1 MVRLRKSN
9 MRMGLVALAVCGLAA
24 TPAMAGGGRGWS
36 RSCSDGFSVSSW
48 GGSRGS
54 GFSVSISSGWNDC
67 GPRPVYSRPVYSRP
81 VYHRPVYVCP
91 PPVVVSRPVVYTQ
104 PVVYAAPVVVEPVR
118 VVQPVVQQAVYQPAV
133 QQVSYQPTY
142 QAPVL
147 APAPATLAT
156 GVAPAAPVSSAA
168 EDLTRALAAA
178 NQGEDRRAV
187 ELMRA
192 YFRIYATPPA
202 GLVLSRPM
210 LERLEGAYARRCEL
224 EEPNADTYF
233 VLAVLR
239 GLLGDRVGGTAAL
252 DAGRAWGDR
261 DGSAAQAR
269 AWLESR

>member
-1 MVRLRKSN
+1 MVCLRKGN

-67 GPRPVYSRPVYSRP
+67 GPRPVYSRPVY
-81 VYHRPVYVCP
+81 HRPVVVCP
-91 PPVVVSRPVVYTQ
+91 PPVVVTRPVVYTQ

-118 VVQPVVQQAVYQPAV
+118 VVQPVVRQTVYQPLVQQVVQPAV
-133 QQVSYQPTY
+133 QQVTYQPTY
-142 QAPVL
+142 PS
-147 APAPATLAT
+147 PAPATLAS
-156 GVAPAAPVSSAA
+156 GVTPAVPVSSAA

-178 NQGEDRRAV
+178 NQGEDRRAI

-239 GLLGDRVGGTAAL
+239 GLLGDREGGTAAL
-252 DAGRAWGDR
+252 DAARAWGDR